1 MALSRQSIRFCT
13 AADGCRIAYA
23 TSGRGPALVKVGNWL
38 THLEFDLQSPVWG
51 HLVETLSQ
59 DHTVIRYDQ
68 RGTGLSDWDA
78 PAQSFEAW
86 VSDLETVVDAAG
98 IERFAL
104 LGVSQGAPVGIEYAV
119 RHPDR
124 VTHLVLHGGYA
135 RGRLR
140 RGEDPALREVALTNI
155 KLAELGWGRDDDVS
169 FRQFF
174 TSQFIPGGT
183 LEQLQWFNELQRAS
197 ASPAN
202 AARVMRVL
210 YDIDVD
216 EALPRIECP
225 TLVLHATG
233 DLTVPFAEGRRLASA
248 IAHSRFVP
256 LGTANHLMLAQDPAW
271 PRWVAE
277 VREFLG
283 ASAQDDEAPFP
294 NLTPR
299 ERELLELLAQGR
311 DNAQMAALLG
321 LSDKTVR
328 NRVSAIF
335 AKLEVENRP
344 QAIVRARKAGF
355 GAAE

>member
-1 MALSRQSIRFCT
+1 
-13 AADGCRIAYA
+13 
-23 TSGRGPALVKVGNWL
+23 
-38 THLEFDLQSPVWG
+38 
-51 HLVETLSQ
+51 
-59 DHTVIRYDQ
+59 VIRYDQ
-68 RGTGLSDWDA
+68 RGTGLSDWEV
-78 PAQSFEAW
+78 PAQSFESW
-86 VSDLETVVDAAG
+86 VHDLETVVEAAG
-98 IERFAL
+98 LERFAL
-104 LGVSQGAPVGIEYAV
+104 LGVSQGVPVGIAYAV
-119 RHPDR
+119 RHPER

-140 RGEDPALREVALTNI
+140 RSDDAASREVALTNI
-155 KLAELGWGRDDDVS
+155 KLAELGWGRDDDTS

-183 LEQLQWFNELQRAS
+183 LEQLQWFNELQRLS

-202 AARVMRVL
+202 AARIMREL

-216 EALPRIECP
+216 EALPRVDCP

-248 IAHSRFVP
+248 IPQSRFVP
-256 LGTANHLMLAQDPAW
+256 LATANHLMLAQDPAW

-283 ASAQDDEAPFP
+283 VPPQVPEVPFP

-299 ERELLELLAQGR
+299 ERELLDLLAQGR
-311 DNAQMAALLG
+311 DNAQMAALLS

-328 NRVSAIF
+328 NRVSSIF

-355 GAAE
+355 GAGE